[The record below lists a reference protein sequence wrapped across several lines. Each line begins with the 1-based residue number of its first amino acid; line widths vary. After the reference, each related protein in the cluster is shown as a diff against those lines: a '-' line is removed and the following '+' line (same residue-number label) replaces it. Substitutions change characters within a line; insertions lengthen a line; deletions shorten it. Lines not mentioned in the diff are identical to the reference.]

1 MFNVSFPFPE
11 RKYVC
16 LLPFVWSLLLIH
28 LLLNLHLL
36 TLLLLLLLLLL
47 HLLPLLL
54 LRLKADN
61 DPSDSGRRREN
72 GGNELKDEK
81 VKDCKSR
88 N

>member
-16 LLPFVWSLLLIH
+16 LLPFVWNLLLIL
-28 LLLNLHLL
+28 LLLN
-36 TLLLLLLLLLL
+36 LLLLLLLLY
-47 HLLPLLL
+47 

-81 VKDCKSR
+81 VKEWKSR

>member
-16 LLPFVWSLLLIH
+16 LLPFVWNLLLIH
-28 LLLNLHLL
+28 LLLLL
-36 TLLLLLLLLLL
+36 
-47 HLLPLLL
+47 LLL

>member
-28 LLLNLHLL
+28 LLLKLL
-36 TLLLLLLLLLL
+36 FLLLLL
-47 HLLPLLL
+47 LLL

-72 GGNELKDEK
+72 GGNELGDEK

>member
-1 MFNVSFPFPE
+1 MFACS
-11 RKYVC
+11 
-16 LLPFVWSLLLIH
+16 LFVWNLLLIH
-28 LLLNLHLL
+28 LLL
-36 TLLLLLLLLLL
+36 LLLPLRLLL
-47 HLLPLLL
+47 H